1 MACMRVGTDM
11 VNAPHVLREGLDGTG
26 YGPDTGRRKEVPQGR
41 LQAMFEEEEKPKPKG
56 IQPMDLD
63 MMSIEALGDY
73 IAELEAEIARVQA
86 KIEKKQQARGAA
98 ESVFKF

>member
-1 MACMRVGTDM
+1 
-11 VNAPHVLREGLDGTG
+11 
-26 YGPDTGRRKEVPQGR
+26 
-41 LQAMFEEEEKPKPKG
+41 MFEEEEKPKPKG